1 MYRTV
6 KFINYPTNI
15 IPGFTNPFVM
25 DALGPYY
32 TLIATNKMELK
43 TLQKIPETQ

>member
-1 MYRTV
+1 
-6 KFINYPTNI
+6 
-15 IPGFTNPFVM
+15 M

-43 TLQKIPETQ
+43 TLQKIPETQMTINSSYTVSSHGTNVRYK